1 MNRKSNKSKEI
12 KRNGVA
18 VENSL
23 RKIVVLPDIR
33 SAHNVGSI
41 FRTSDAVG
49 VTEIFLAGCTPKP
62 IDRFLR
68 PQKEIAKTALGAEN
82 TIPWIYEEDIKK
94 VLTSL
99 KKDGVYIVAVECE
112 DVVFKNKIK
121 VPVMDYKKIKIP
133 KDKNEIAFV
142 FGNEVDGVSKD
153 VIKMCDVV
161 ASIDMKGGKESLN
174 VAVSAGIAMFRIL
187 NV

>member
-1 MNRKSNKSKEI
+1 MMSMNRKSKKSKEI
-12 KRNGVA
+12 AR
-18 VENSL
+18 
-23 RKIVVLPDIR
+23 RIVILPDIR

-49 VTEIFLAGCTPKP
+49 VNEIYLTGGTARP
-62 IDRFLR
+62 IDRFNR
-68 PQKEIAKTALGAEN
+68 PQKEIAKTALGAEKS
-82 TIPWIYEEDIKK
+82 IHWVYEENVKK

-99 KKDGVYIVAVECE
+99 KKDGIYIVAVECE
-112 DVVFKNKIK
+112 DVVLKNKIK

-133 KDKNEIAFV
+133 ADVDGVAFV
-142 FGNEVDGVSKD
+142 FGNEVDGVAPA
-153 VIKMCDVV
+153 ILKMCDIV
-161 ASIDMKGGKESLN
+161 ASIPMKGGKESLN